1 MTTSSKITSEQ
12 TEGPQTFK
20 FTKWGPFYQNNGNA
34 LLLIIPS
41 AHYNSPISKTVRS
54 PGSTMTRV
62 FCEYFRS
69 GSFEPF
75 SSATKLPWNVESW
88 FVWPHNSDGSRKRRK
103 LHFLL
108 PQVQVGYPHQ
118 PRNARLDPY
127 IKMFSNVLFS
137 CIVRFSISQE
147 LLISLQIH
155 LPIVSEVGDEEGLRV
170 NYDHPGDDDDK
181 KICRWWWW
189 W

>member
-12 TEGPQTFK
+12 TESPKSFK
-20 FTKWGPFYQNNGNA
+20 FTFRHNSHCWSF
-34 LLLIIPS
+34 PS
-41 AHYNSPISKTVRS
+41 AHYSSPISKTVRS

-88 FVWPHNSDGSRKRRK
+88 FVWPHNSYGSRKRRK
-103 LHFLL
+103 LHFFYLGTRSATL
-108 PQVQVGYPHQ
+108 SNPEMRVWT
-118 PRNARLDPY
+118 LY
-127 IKMFSNVLFS
+127 IKTFSNVLFS
-137 CIVRFSISQE
+137 CIECWSISQE

-155 LPIVSEVGDEEGLRV
+155 LPIVSEVWDEEGLRV
-170 NYDHPGDDDDK
+170 NYDHPGGDDY
-181 KICRWWWW
+181 
-189 W
+189 

>member
-1 MTTSSKITSEQ
+1 MTTSLKITSEQ
-12 TEGPQTFK
+12 TEGPQTFT
-20 FTKWGPFYQNNGNA
+20 FTRTMRMHYCWSF
-34 LLLIIPS
+34 PS

-103 LHFLL
+103 LQFFL
-108 PQVQVGYPHQ
+108 PRVQVGYPLQ

-127 IKMFSNVLFS
+127 IKIFSNVLFS
-137 CIVRFSISQE
+137 CIECSSISQE

-155 LPIVSEVGDEEGLRV
+155 LPIVSEVGNEEGLRV
-170 NYDHPGDDDDK
+170 NYDHPGDDDD
-181 KICRWWWW
+181 
-189 W
+189 